1 MKLESQTRIFAVTK
15 SEINIPIEPAVR
27 LSNKGV
33 SFKRAG
39 VFLKGGLL
47 LRRRG
52 RREWHTSTNPPRMIL
67 PPSEDD

>member
-1 MKLESQTRIFAVTK
+1 MTK

-39 VFLKGGLL
+39 AGAFLKDGLL
-47 LRRRG
+47 LRRG